1 MISIPSYI
9 TPQTRG
15 IIIRCSNDG
24 SVYIPDERF
33 MQDLL
38 LYRDTP
44 GEECEYI
51 PSDCPTPDFRILNR
65 EQLGYYFYWRSRVR
79 EGVCPRTDEGY
90 VWLLLCEIVNSDGS
104 DHDGDVGVM
113 DLILRECGYLRNR
126 DLVRSTIMDLAV
138 ARDRDLPRMW
148 LPGWD
153 VRWGMLL
160 SEMFSSPID
169 RLDFNTMY
177 RLAGRPEVFYGDT
190 DLLEDLMNLA
200 LLRIDRRMT
209 LDTGAGIAET
219 YGREGS
225 SDLTLFKGLVH
236 PRDGSDFTVLYRDMG
251 SSEFRGFM
259 YGLLR
264 YCEQILF
271 KRDDV
276 RGPPA
281 PRVFGSVMR
290 KVTDSALEDLLE
302 GRGDDVRGPK
312 AFRGTVRN
320 GVSPRERMLMDL
332 GREMGFEDPYSDDP
346 VIDRPG
352 EMRADPTSG
361 PRMVSRTFRED
372 MRRNE
377 GATADSDHPY
387 VPSGYTTPDYR
398 SFDDDQRGF
407 YLKWREGVRNGVYG
421 DTDQGY
427 VWLFLCE
434 LINSESDPELNLGI
448 MRGMGLTYEQDSGR
462 PLIRQTY
469 LDYAMVHRIN
479 AVDPSVRRCTAS
491 MSMAMTALLDRELE
505 MVDGG
510 TLLDLAG
517 ITHRSLRIDFDS
529 DCAGIVSEVIRRID
543 AMTISRGGLF
553 QLCELSFYPTTFHPF
568 TRLKYYGSRPDQTYM
583 LVDFESNDRFIQGL
597 RDLCRCVIQHVRRHS
612 GRRVQLE
619 PFTGFGDDYT
629 GVVRDTVADWFAE
642 PVRSPADVGRPI
654 VLDMKAVDDAESDLR
669 SVTEMMASDAC
680 DDPGSEDVAPTVTV
694 PSAVGQWAAFVASLT
709 ERETDLLAMMLR
721 GNSVFDVRM
730 VDSIN
735 LKAMGTIG
743 DTVIE
748 SGSLVEDYRSDL
760 QSAMRG

>member
-1 MISIPSYI
+1 M
-9 TPQTRG
+9 TRG

-38 LYRDTP
+38 LHRDTP
-44 GEECEYI
+44 GEECDYI
-51 PSDCPTPDFRILNR
+51 PSECPTPDFRILNR

-90 VWLLLCEIVNSDGS
+90 VWLLLCEIVNSEDS
-104 DHDGDVGVM
+104 DYDRDLGMM

-126 DLVRSTIMDLAV
+126 DLVRSTMMDLAV

-169 RLDFNTMY
+169 RLDLNTLF

-200 LLRIDRRMT
+200 LLRIDRRMV

-219 YGREGS
+219 YGRDRM
-225 SDLTLFKGLVH
+225 SDLMLFKGLAH
-236 PRDGSDFTVLYRDMG
+236 PSGGSDYTILYRDPG
-251 SSEFRGFM
+251 SNEFRGFIH
-259 YGLLR
+259 GLLR

-271 KRDDV
+271 KMEGV

-281 PRVFGSVMR
+281 PRVFGSLMR
-290 KVTDSALEDLLE
+290 RVTDSALEDLLN
-302 GRGDDVRGPK
+302 GKGDDVRGPK
-312 AFRGTVRN
+312 VLRGTVRN

-346 VIDRPG
+346 VTDRPG

-361 PRMVSRTFRED
+361 PRMISRTFRED

-398 SFDDDQRGF
+398 SFSDEQRGF
-407 YLKWREGVRNGVYG
+407 YLKWRADVRNGVYG

-427 VWLFLCE
+427 AWMFLCE
-434 LINSESDPELNLGI
+434 LINSESDPELNLEI

-469 LDYAMVHRIN
+469 LDYAMTHRID

-491 MSMAMTALLDRELE
+491 MSMAMTAFLDRELDV
-505 MVDGG
+505 VDGG

-517 ITHRSLRIDFDS
+517 ITHKSMRVDFDS
-529 DCAGIVSEVIRRID
+529 DCAGIVSEVLRRID
-543 AMTISRGGLF
+543 DMTISEGGLF
-553 QLCELSFYPTTFHPF
+553 QLCDMSFFPITFHPF
-568 TRLKYYGSRPDQTYM
+568 TRLKYYGRKPDPTFM
-583 LVDFESNDRFIQGL
+583 LADFESNDRFTQGL
-597 RDLCRCVIQHVRRHS
+597 RDLCRCVIQHVRRRN
-612 GRRVQLE
+612 GRKAQLE
-619 PFTGFGDDYT
+619 PFVGFGGDRTD
-629 GVVRDTVADWFAE
+629 VVRDTVAEWFDG
-642 PVRSPADVGRPI
+642 PVTVPGAVDRTI
-654 VLDMKAVDDAESDLR
+654 VLDRKAVDDAESDLR
-669 SVTEMMASDAC
+669 SVTEMMSADAV
-680 DDPGSEDVAPTVTV
+680 DDPVSDDLIPTVTG
-694 PSAVGQWAAFVASLT
+694 PSEEGQWPAFVASLT
-709 ERETDLLAMMLR
+709 GKEVDLLMMMLR

-735 LKAMGTIG
+735 LKAMGTVG

-748 SGSLVEDYRSDL
+748 DGTLVEDYRDDL
-760 QSAMRG
+760 RGAMGG